1 MGDNGV
7 VVEDSAD
14 TSRYPG
20 DDKFLEASVGDDEF
34 LEARVGVRSRGEIDL
49 FGMVGDVSDDVFG
62 GSNSGGLEAFGVV
75 TEAKL
80 ATGAKRPEG
89 SADEV
94 ADEDGR
100 TRGCSMV
107 EREDTS
113 ADEVADNSSVVT
125 DEEGTRGVSMVEEK
139 DPESI
144 LRSIVVSRTS
154 ALTGGVSTATKGLA
168 GISGGFG
175 GG

>member
-14 TSRYPG
+14 TSRDPG
-20 DDKFLEASVGDDEF
+20 DEEFLEASVGDDEF
-34 LEARVGVRSRGEIDL
+34 LEAKVGVRSRGEIDL
-49 FGMVGDVSDDVFG
+49 FGIVGDVSDDVSG
-62 GSNSGGLEAFGVV
+62 ASNSGGLEAFGVV
-75 TEAKL
+75 TEAGG
-80 ATGAKRPEG
+80 ATCVKRTEE

-113 ADEVADNSSVVT
+113 ADEVAENLSVVT
-125 DEEGTRGVSMVEEK
+125 DEEGTRGVSMVEER

-144 LRSIVVSRTS
+144 LQSIVVSRTS
-154 ALTGGVSTATKGLA
+154 ALTGGISTATKGLA